1 MEKFNIIMMVNSKNV
16 KEKALW
22 SLDNGLIQAE
32 GVNSFFLRGYVKCL
46 ERNYDYNCNIRTV
59 VVTPNSS
66 KFEECSFTYFEKAN
80 GEESEI
86 TDPKIK
92 DYLYSGKLDD
102 GNLDYTTLF
111 N

>member
-1 MEKFNIIMMVNSKNV
+1 MEKLNIIVMVNSQCTG
-16 KEKALW
+16 EKALW
-22 SLDNGLIQAE
+22 DLKDGLIQAE
-32 GVNSFFLRGYVKCL
+32 GVNSFFLRGYIKCL
-46 ERNYDYNCNIRTV
+46 ERFNYDCNIRTV

-92 DYLYSGKLDD
+92 DYLYTGKLDD

>member
-59 VVTPNSS
+59 VVTPNSP
-66 KFEECSFTYFEKAN
+66 KFKECSFTDFEN
-80 GEESEI
+80 IEV
-86 TDPKIK
+86 DPKTK

>member
-1 MEKFNIIMMVNSKNV
+1 MEKLNIIVMVNSQCTG
-16 KEKALW
+16 EKALW
-22 SLDNGLIQAE
+22 DLKDGLIQAE
-32 GVNSFFLRGYVKCL
+32 GVNSFFLRGYIKCL
-46 ERNYDYNCNIRTV
+46 ERFNYDCNIRTV

-66 KFEECSFTYFEKAN
+66 KFEKCSFTYFEKED
-80 GEESEI
+80 GVESEI